1 MAAAIGAPNQADL
14 RFELCELRVLMTS
27 GSAK

>member
-14 RFELCELRVLMTS
+14 RFELCELRFLIAP